1 MFNNRYQD
9 HHNFGACF
17 MFWLNAERSACGGNM
32 DEGAE
37 AEGLSEEWPDVGG
50 RKGGGGK
57 ESGEKGN

>member
-1 MFNNRYQD
+1 
-9 HHNFGACF
+9 

>member
-1 MFNNRYQD
+1 MFNDRYQD

-17 MFWLNAERSACGGNM
+17 MFWLKADRSACGGNM

-37 AEGLSEEWPDVGG
+37 AEGGEEWPDVGG